1 VGRLAPCLVSVDPVP
16 AGLVTSREQLR
27 FLVFRG
33 GALGDVLFTLP
44 VLRTLRQS
52 DPSASV
58 EFVAPFPAALLAA
71 YGGAHSVSDLG
82 SAAFV
87 SLFTEDAGLDAAL
100 SEKLGHTDCV
110 ISYLSDPRG
119 TVNAKIRNCGC
130 QFIPGPFRLSQRQVP
145 APVQLAQ
152 PLSELGL
159 EVNDT
164 VPRLFLERQRS
175 PRTRLIFHVGSGA
188 TAKNWPASR
197 WCALAVKLE
206 EWFDELLLVS
216 GEADEAPTSEFL
228 RRYRSS
234 KLQIRSN
241 LSVLD
246 LAKELATGDLFVG
259 HDTGV
264 THLAAALAVPTV
276 ALFGPTDPLI
286 WRPLG
291 ENVTLVVSSDG
302 MMDSIMVEQV
312 WAAVRRCLIVLS
324 IGSSDPRRMGAIQSG
339 R

>member
-1 VGRLAPCLVSVDPVP
+1 MGRLAPCLVSVDPVP

-119 TVNAKIRNCGC
+119 TVSAKIRNCGC
-130 QFIPGPFRLSQRQVP
+130 QFIPGPFRLK
-145 APVQLAQ
+145 
-152 PLSELGL
+152 
-159 EVNDT
+159 VNDCT
-164 VPRLFLERQRS
+164 G
-175 PRTRLIFHVGSGA
+175 TGA
-188 TAKNWPASR
+188 TRSTTERAGIR
-197 WCALAVKLE
+197 
-206 EWFDELLLVS
+206 
-216 GEADEAPTSEFL
+216 GE
-228 RRYRSS
+228 RYRATTFSRTPAFAQNAFDFS
-234 KLQIRSN
+234 CGQWRHGE
-241 LSVLD
+241 
-246 LAKELATGDLFVG
+246 ELAGIFVG
-259 HDTGV
+259 
-264 THLAAALAVPTV
+264 
-276 ALFGPTDPLI
+276 
-286 WRPLG
+286 
-291 ENVTLVVSSDG
+291 
-302 MMDSIMVEQV
+302 
-312 WAAVRRCLIVLS
+312 VR
-324 IGSSDPRRMGAIQSG
+324 
-339 R
+339 